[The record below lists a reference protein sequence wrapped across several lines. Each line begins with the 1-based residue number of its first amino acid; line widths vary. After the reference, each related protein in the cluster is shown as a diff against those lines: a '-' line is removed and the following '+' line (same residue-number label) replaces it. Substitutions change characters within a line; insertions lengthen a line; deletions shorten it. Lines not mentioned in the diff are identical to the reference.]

1 MIYFE
6 DKEIQIRDMAPED
19 ARTITDEEVAQGWDQ
34 SVEKYE
40 TRLKDQAEGR
50 AISLVAEYKGC
61 VAGYI
66 NVYPDSKWALLQG
79 WDTRRSSISGFW
91 KNIESMG
98 SAAS

>member
-19 ARTITDEEVAQGWDQ
+19 ARTITDEEVAQGWD
-34 SVEKYE
+34 
-40 TRLKDQAEGR
+40 
-50 AISLVAEYKGC
+50 
-61 VAGYI
+61 
-66 NVYPDSKWALLQG
+66 
-79 WDTRRSSISGFW
+79 TRRSSISGFW